1 MGVIHFGTSGW
12 RARTDEGFD
21 EKSVGSVASA
31 LGLVWGAAADPGA
44 NAIYVGYDTRC
55 DSERLALL
63 VAGTLSTFGL
73 AVHVSDAPCPTPA
86 LGRAVALDD
95 SAIGAVS
102 VTACDLPGEYG
113 GIIVRGADG
122 GTVSSSFAERVDEYA
137 TTTNAGDRGAFDR
150 VDLVG
155 PYLDHLASMV
165 DAEAISRAGLRV
177 AVDPMHGCGR
187 GIVAAL
193 LGRLGLDVVEL
204 HGESSDD
211 FCGLHPRPVEPWVDD
226 CEQRVSANNCDLGV
240 VLDGDCARAAFVSER
255 GRLIG
260 PHKTAPLLMEHLV
273 ERHGADGRVVM
284 TLPCSARTMRQAERL
299 DLELTA
305 VPVGFARL
313 HSEVREGDVLL
324 ACDEYGGICFPD
336 HLPERDGILCA
347 LYMIEMVA
355 LGGRSLSATVE
366 ELAEKIGHMYYAH
379 KDVRLDSAALQ
390 AFSNLLPGLNP
401 RQLAGRVPV
410 QVGHADGMKVTFE
423 NDAWVM
429 LRPSRS
435 LPVVRAYAEAE
446 SVADRDD
453 LLAAACDLARGN
465 VSESVAT

>member
-44 NAIYVGYDTRC
+44 NAIYVGYDTRR

-165 DAEAISRAGLRV
+165 DAEAIGRAGLRV

-211 FCGLHPRPVEPWVDD
+211 FCGR
-226 CEQRVSANNCDLGV
+226 
-240 VLDGDCARAAFVSER
+240 DCARAAFVSER

-355 LGGRSLSATVE
+355 LGGRSLSAAVE
-366 ELAEKIGHMYYAH
+366 DLAEKIGHMYYAH

>member
-1 MGVIHFGTSGW
+1 MM
-12 RARTDEGFD
+12 
-21 EKSVGSVASA
+21 
-31 LGLVWGAAADPGA
+31 P
-44 NAIYVGYDTRC
+44 
-55 DSERLALL
+55 
-63 VAGTLSTFGL
+63 
-73 AVHVSDAPCPTPA
+73 P
-86 LGRAVALDD
+86 
-95 SAIGAVS
+95 
-102 VTACDLPGEYG
+102 
-113 GIIVRGADG
+113 VR
-122 GTVSSSFAERVDEYA
+122 
-137 TTTNAGDRGAFDR
+137 
-150 VDLVG
+150 
-155 PYLDHLASMV
+155 P
-165 DAEAISRAGLRV
+165 
-177 AVDPMHGCGR
+177 
-187 GIVAAL
+187 
-193 LGRLGLDVVEL
+193 
-204 HGESSDD
+204 
-211 FCGLHPRPVEPWVDD
+211 
-226 CEQRVSANNCDLGV
+226 
-240 VLDGDCARAAFVSER
+240 
-255 GRLIG
+255 
-260 PHKTAPLLMEHLV
+260 
-273 ERHGADGRVVM
+273 
-284 TLPCSARTMRQAERL
+284 PCSARTMRQAERL

-355 LGGRSLSATVE
+355 LGGRSLSAAVE
-366 ELAEKIGHMYYAH
+366 DLAEKIGHMYYAH